1 MELGSTPQFSSALF
15 FFDAVTV
22 HLAVAASTVFV
33 LYGLYAFAGQHI
45 GTPVLQS
52 TVLQVSSLVFS
63 VSPPMSYHW
72 N

>member
-1 MELGSTPQFSSALF
+1 MELESKPQFSSALF

-22 HLAVAASTVFV
+22 HLAAAASTVFV

-52 TVLQVSSLVFS
+52 AVLQVSPLVFLACL
-63 VSPPMSYHW
+63 VMSYHW